1 MCIIDKYEVKQE
13 HNNEFLPLPDNP
25 GCYEELKDGNC
36 YFVDKTEYL
45 KTVFTSSTKV
55 QLFTRPR
62 RFGKTLLMTMFES
75 FLKINPDKPFDTSL
89 QQKYFQGTRIL
100 EDKEFCSKFMG
111 QYPVIDISLKDVT
124 GKTFEIA
131 YKNFAK
137 EVSDLAEKYRYLLNS
152 QKLDEEDKDKLSKLL
167 KVEFLREFENSD
179 YLTGSL
185 KTIAKA
191 LYKEYGKYPI
201 LLIDEYDVPLANASY
216 HDIQNTKLY
225 RDEKDF
231 KADFHYNM
239 VDLMKSFLGIFK
251 DQKTL
256 TKVIITGCLK
266 VAKNSLFTGVNN
278 LKVNTVLSENE
289 DYTGIIGF
297 TKEETYKFL
306 KDYKMDNF
314 AQKVK
319 EHYDGYKFY
328 DKEMFCPWDIVSFI
342 SDYYKKNLKGTLKLN
357 RLENYW
363 EGTTSDKSLSGYLGY
378 LTDNDNQKMQNL
390 VDGKSV
396 NFILNESMN
405 YDTLSEHN
413 SDDFWSLLLH
423 TGYLTLDWDKTK
435 KEELSK
441 DSKTNKEV
449 FARIPN
455 LEILECFEH
464 NIQNRFNTEIV
475 PNTVADEIANAL
487 LNGDS
492 TFAQLKLRTIL
503 MSFISLRDNATKAP
517 HENYYHGYLNGLFTN
532 CSENFFSE
540 YHSNF
545 EAGDGYADIAFT
557 DTFSEKAAIIEIKT
571 TTVVSELIDLSQEAV
586 EQIEEKHYADPF
598 KANKMVQSIY
608 AYGIAFA
615 GKNCFITCKKLK

>member
-1 MCIIDKYEVKQE
+1 
-13 HNNEFLPLPDNP
+13 
-25 GCYEELKDGNC
+25 
-36 YFVDKTEYL
+36 
-45 KTVFTSSTKV
+45 
-55 QLFTRPR
+55 
-62 RFGKTLLMTMFES
+62 MTMFES
-75 FLKINPDKPFDTSL
+75 FLKINSEKPFDTSL
-89 QQKYFQGTRIL
+89 QLKYFQGTKIL

-111 QYPVIDISLKDVT
+111 QYPVISISLKNVDGVT
-124 GKTFEIA
+124 FDIA
-131 YKNFAK
+131 YKNFAA
-137 EVSDLAEKYRYLLNS
+137 EVSKLAENYRYLLS
-152 QKLDEEDKDKLSKLL
+152 STKLDKEDKDKLSKIL

-185 KTIAKA
+185 STIATA
-191 LYKEYGKYPI
+191 LYKEYGKYPV
-201 LLIDEYDVPLANASY
+201 LLIDEYDVPLANASF

-225 RDEKDF
+225 GDDKEF
-231 KADFHYNM
+231 KADYHYKM
-239 VDLMKSFLGIFK
+239 VTLMKVFLGILK

-363 EGTTSDKSLSGYLGY
+363 EGTTSDKSLSGCLGY

-423 TGYLTLDWDKTK
+423 TGYLTVDWEKTD
-435 KEELSK
+435 EAELSK
-441 DSKTNKEV
+441 DSKTNKEI

-464 NIQNRFNTEIV
+464 NIKTRFSSEFVKLNLHNKLV
-475 PNTVADEIANAL
+475 DAL
-487 LNGDS
+487 SCGNQKETYDIFFDMLQKYVS
-492 TFAQLKLRTIL
+492 I
-503 MSFISLRDNATKAP
+503 RDTATKAP
-517 HENYYHGYLNGLFTN
+517 LENYYHGFINGIFTCCDN
-532 CSENFFSE
+532 IISD
-540 YHSNF
+540 YHSNY
-545 EAGDGYADIAFT
+545 ESGSGYPGI
-557 DTFSEKAAIIEIKT
+557 TFKVERNTKAVIIEIKAT
-571 TTVVSELIDLSQEAV
+571 SNEADMDELASNALS
-586 EQIEEKHYADPF
+586 QIEEKNYALPF
-598 KANKMVQSIY
+598 VKTSKITEIY
-608 AYGIAFA
+608 AYGLVFC
-615 GKNCFITCKKLK
+615 KKDCLVTVKKLK

>member
-1 MCIIDKYEVKQE
+1 MSNK
-13 HNNEFLPLPDNP
+13 EFLLLPDNP

-55 QLFTRPR
+55 LLFTRPR

-75 FLKINPDKPFDTSL
+75 FLKINSEKPFDNSL
-89 QQKYFQGTRIL
+89 QLKYFQGTKIL

-185 KTIAKA
+185 STIATA

-239 VDLMKSFLGIFK
+239 VDLMKSFLGILK

-363 EGTTSDKSLSGYLGY
+363 EGTTSDKSLSGYIGY
-378 LTDNDNQKMQNL
+378 LTDNDNQKMQDL
-390 VDGKSV
+390 VDGKSIS
-396 NFILNESMN
+396 FILNESMN
-405 YDTLSEHN
+405 YDCLSQHE

-423 TGYLTLDWDKTK
+423 TGYLTVDWEKTD
-435 KEELSK
+435 EAELSK
-441 DSKTNKEV
+441 DSKTNKEI

-464 NIQNRFNTEIV
+464 NIKTRFSSEFVKLNLHNKLV
-475 PNTVADEIANAL
+475 DAL
-487 LNGDS
+487 SCGNQKETYDIFFDMLQKYVS
-492 TFAQLKLRTIL
+492 I
-503 MSFISLRDNATKAP
+503 RDTATKAP
-517 HENYYHGYLNGLFTN
+517 LENYYHGFINGIFT
-532 CSENFFSE
+532 CCENIISD
-540 YHSNF
+540 YHSNY
-545 EAGDGYADIAFT
+545 ESGSGYPDI
-557 DTFSEKAAIIEIKT
+557 TFKVERNTKAVIIEIKAT
-571 TTVVSELIDLSQEAV
+571 SNEADMDELASNALS
-586 EQIEEKHYADPF
+586 QIEEKNYALPF
-598 KANKMVQSIY
+598 VKTSKITEIY
-608 AYGIAFA
+608 AYGLVFC
-615 GKNCFITCKKLK
+615 KKDCLVTVKKLK

>member
-1 MCIIDKYEVKQE
+1 MN
-13 HNNEFLPLPDNP
+13 NNEFLPLPDNP

-55 QLFTRPR
+55 LLFTRPR

-75 FLKINPDKPFDTSL
+75 FLKINSEKPFDTSL
-89 QQKYFQGTRIL
+89 QQKYFQDTRIL

-137 EVSDLAEKYRYLLNS
+137 EISKLAEKYRYLLNS
-152 QKLDEEDKDKLSKLL
+152 PKLDKEDKDKLSKIL

-185 KTIAKA
+185 SIIATA

-239 VDLMKSFLGIFK
+239 VDLMKSFLGILK

-328 DKEMFCPWDIVSFI
+328 DKEIFCPWDIVSFI

-378 LTDNDNQKMQNL
+378 LTDNDNQKMQDL
-390 VDGKSV
+390 VDGKSIS
-396 NFILNESMN
+396 FILKKSMN
-405 YDTLSEHN
+405 YGCLSQHE

-423 TGYLTLDWDKTK
+423 TGYLTVDWEKTD
-435 KEELSK
+435 EAELSK
-441 DSKTNKEV
+441 DSKTNKEI

-464 NIQNRFNTEIV
+464 NIKTRFSSEFVKLNLHNKLVDALSCGNQKETYDIFFDMLKNMSQSEIQ
-475 PNTVADEIANAL
+475 
-487 LNGDS
+487 
-492 TFAQLKLRTIL
+492 QLKLLSRITTMALSMVFLPVVKISSL
-503 MSFISLRDNATKAP
+503 TTTLIMSLV
-517 HENYYHGYLNGLFTN
+517 
-532 CSENFFSE
+532 
-540 YHSNF
+540 
-545 EAGDGYADIAFT
+545 ADI
-557 DTFSEKAAIIEIKT
+557 
-571 TTVVSELIDLSQEAV
+571 LILPS
-586 EQIEEKHYADPF
+586 K
-598 KANKMVQSIY
+598 
-608 AYGIAFA
+608 
-615 GKNCFITCKKLK
+615 

>member
-1 MCIIDKYEVKQE
+1 MN
-13 HNNEFLPLPDNP
+13 NNEFLPLPDNP

-55 QLFTRPR
+55 LLFTRPR

-75 FLKINPDKPFDTSL
+75 FLKINSEKPFDTSL
-89 QQKYFQGTRIL
+89 QQKYFQDTRIL

-137 EVSDLAEKYRYLLNS
+137 EISKLAEKYRYLLNS
-152 QKLDEEDKDKLSKLL
+152 PKLDKEDKDKLSKIL

-185 KTIAKA
+185 SIIATA

-239 VDLMKSFLGIFK
+239 VDLMKSFLGILK

-278 LKVNTVLSENE
+278 LKVNAVISENE

-363 EGTTSDKSLSGYLGY
+363 EGTTSDKSLSGYIGY
-378 LTDNDNQKMQNL
+378 LTDNDNPKMQDL
-390 VDGKSV
+390 VDGKSIS
-396 NFILNESMN
+396 FILNESMN
-405 YDTLSEHN
+405 YDCLSQHE

-423 TGYLTLDWDKTK
+423 TGYLTVDWEKTD
-435 KEELSK
+435 EAELSK
-441 DSKTNKEV
+441 DSKTNKET

-464 NIQNRFNTEIV
+464 NIKTRFSSEFVKLNLHNKLV
-475 PNTVADEIANAL
+475 DAL
-487 LNGDS
+487 SCGNQKETYDIFFDMLQKYVS
-492 TFAQLKLRTIL
+492 I
-503 MSFISLRDNATKAP
+503 RDTATKAP
-517 HENYYHGYLNGLFTN
+517 LENYYHGFINGIFT
-532 CSENFFSE
+532 CCENIISD
-540 YHSNF
+540 YNSNY
-545 EAGDGYADIAFT
+545 ESGSGYPDI
-557 DTFSEKAAIIEIKT
+557 TFKVERNTKAVIIEIKAT
-571 TTVVSELIDLSQEAV
+571 SNEADMDELASNALS
-586 EQIEEKHYADPF
+586 QIEEKNYALPF
-598 KANKMVQSIY
+598 VKTSKITEIY
-608 AYGIAFA
+608 AYGLVFC
-615 GKNCFITCKKLK
+615 KKDCLVTVKKLK

>member
-1 MCIIDKYEVKQE
+1 MSD
-13 HNNEFLPLPDNP
+13 NEILPLPDNP

-45 KTVFTSSTKV
+45 KAVFTSSTKV
-55 QLFTRPR
+55 LLFTRPR

-75 FLKINPDKPFDTSL
+75 FLKINSEKPFDTSL
-89 QQKYFQGTRIL
+89 QLKYFQGTKIL
-100 EDKEFCSKFMG
+100 EDNEFCSKFMG
-111 QYPVIDISLKDVT
+111 QYPVISISLKNVDGVT
-124 GKTFEIA
+124 FDIA
-131 YKNFAK
+131 YKNFAA
-137 EVSDLAEKYRYLLNS
+137 EVSKLAENYRYLLS
-152 QKLDEEDKDKLSKLL
+152 STKLDKEDKDKLSKIL

-185 KTIAKA
+185 STIATA
-191 LYKEYGKYPI
+191 LYKEYGKYPV

-225 RDEKDF
+225 GDDKEF
-231 KADFHYNM
+231 KADYHYKM
-239 VDLMKSFLGIFK
+239 VTLMKVFLGILK

-328 DKEMFCPWDIVSFI
+328 DKEIFCPWDIVSFI

-363 EGTTSDKSLSGYLGY
+363 EGTTSDKSLSGYIGY
-378 LTDNDNQKMQNL
+378 LTDNDNQKMQDL
-390 VDGKSV
+390 VDGKSIS
-396 NFILNESMN
+396 FILNESMN
-405 YDTLSEHN
+405 YDCLSQHE

-423 TGYLTLDWDKTK
+423 TGYLTVDWEKTD
-435 KEELSK
+435 EAELSK
-441 DSKTNKEV
+441 DSKTNKEI

-464 NIQNRFNTEIV
+464 NIKERFGNVVKKDNLALNIS
-475 PNTVADEIANAL
+475 NAL
-487 LNGDS
+487 LEGNVD
-492 TFAQLKLRTIL
+492 FVQNKLGPLLR
-503 MSFISLRDNATKAP
+503 SFVSVRDTATRDP
-517 HENYYHGYLNGLFTN
+517 HENYYHGFLNGIFTN
-532 CSENFFSE
+532 CKDNLGE
-540 YHSNF
+540 YYSNI
-545 EAGDGYADIAFT
+545 ESGDGYPDILFK
-557 DTFSEKAAIIEIKT
+557 DIDCRKVAIIEIKSAT
-571 TTVVSELIDLSQEAV
+571 IGSDIETLSEKAISQIKDKKYAEPLMSNKTV
-586 EQIEEKHYADPF
+586 K
-598 KANKMVQSIY
+598 SIY
-608 AYGIAFA
+608 GYGITFA
-615 GKNCFITCKKLK
+615 GKSCAVSVKKLK